1 MFASL
6 ERKAMLLEVNGR
18 VHETHTHT
26 QPKLSL
32 ACFREYLSNHARHVL
47 QFM

>member
-6 ERKAMLLEVNGR
+6 ERKAMLLEVKGR
-18 VHETHTHT
+18 AHETHT